1 MREVE
6 ILKYK
11 KKEGRVKGEIW
22 LPRAQ
27 HNLPLSLP
35 NKKKKTRTKIG
46 TYNTSILTKRS
57 NFPLAIL
64 STTVDGIDA

>member
-6 ILKYK
+6 IPKYK

-35 NKKKKTRTKIG
+35 NKKKKKKQELKLEPIT
-46 TYNTSILTKRS
+46 
-57 NFPLAIL
+57 LA
-64 STTVDGIDA
+64 S